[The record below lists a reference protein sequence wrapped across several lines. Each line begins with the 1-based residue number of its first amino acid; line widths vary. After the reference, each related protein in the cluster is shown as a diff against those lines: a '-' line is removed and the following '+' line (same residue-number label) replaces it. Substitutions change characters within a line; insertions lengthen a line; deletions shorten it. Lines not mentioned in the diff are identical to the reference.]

1 MAKIDIPVAYLH
13 TDADEEVIVILKGRL
28 SYILVN
34 IDPNIYS
41 KYVVLEKVLKV
52 TYVKLQKYL
61 HGLLRSALLFYLK
74 LVTDLKDNGFI
85 INPYDP

>member
-34 IDPNIYS
+34 IDPKVYM
-41 KYVVLEKVLKV
+41 KYVVLEKVVKV
-52 TYVKLQKYL
+52 LYLRLQK
-61 HGLLRSALLFYLK
+61 ALYR
-74 LVTDLKDNGFI
+74 
-85 INPYDP
+85 